1 MKEWEEKVLKQKRE
15 LTDLDRRSGRPP
27 PADTVFKWQQDQPQ
41 PDNPYQGMYEDEED
55 QSSQA
60 TVVPSKFT
68 HSNSRNAS
76 NSSLRAMG
84 PQPGLNRTP
93 HQPYGS
99 NPARNPYQQPSLSL
113 NTNVPANVPSPGE
126 YPAQSY
132 FSPGGAESPVSTR
145 SSSQASIYGFSRQQ
159 IPAQTWPYEHGKHRT
174 APAMPRAPSRE
185 GPPPSHHPSL
195 PPTGMNPQQAS
206 RLRSASTP
214 DPNGPGG
221 RRMPNGQPESVP
233 VPPIPHNMRTPIN
246 RSNTGSPMELPV
258 RGAMH
263 SPPPQHSAQD
273 GQGARV
279 NRRPEP
285 EYAHQSMTKP
295 TQFAQVRSG
304 PAMLP
309 DDESLVPTQL
319 KVKVHFDPYPSHVTI
334 VVPTSIKHRTLID
347 RIDSKMARVSS
358 ASIYRGSARLQY
370 RDEDGDLI
378 AIKDDE
384 GVEDA
389 INEWISIHK
398 QSLQQGGQIDDFELI
413 WKED

>member
-1 MKEWEEKVLKQKRE
+1 MLKQKRE
-15 LTDLDRRSGRPP
+15 LTDTDRRSGQRP
-27 PADTVFKWQQDQPQ
+27 PADTVFNWQKDQPQ
-41 PDNPYQGMYEDEED
+41 PENPYRETEEDEDD

-60 TVVPSKFT
+60 TVVASKFT
-68 HSNSRNAS
+68 HANSRNAS
-76 NSSLRAMG
+76 NSSLRTMG
-84 PQPGLNRTP
+84 TQPSMTRTP
-93 HQPYGS
+93 HPPYGPTPTS
-99 NPARNPYQQPSLSL
+99 NPYQTPSLSL

-145 SSSQASIYGFSRQQ
+145 SSSQASMYGFSRQQ
-159 IPAQTWPYEHGKHRT
+159 ISQQNWPYENGKHRT
-174 APAMPRAPSRE
+174 APAMSRAPSRE

-221 RRMPNGQPESVP
+221 RRMPSGQPESVP

-246 RSNTGSPMELPV
+246 RSNTASPMELPM
-258 RGAMH
+258 RGTMH
-263 SPPPQHSAQD
+263 SPPPQHSGYD
-273 GQGARV
+273 GQGQRM
-279 NRRPEP
+279 NRRPEH
-285 EYAHQSMTKP
+285 EHAHQPMTKP
-295 TQFAQVRSG
+295 TQFTQAASG
-304 PAMLP
+304 PAALL

-319 KVKVHFDPYPSHVTI
+319 KVKVHFNPYPSHVTI

-358 ASIYRGSARLQY
+358 ASILRGEARLRY
-370 RDEDGDLI
+370 RDEDNDFI

-389 INEWISIHK
+389 INEWVSIHK
-398 QSLQQGGQIDDFELI
+398 QSLRQGGQIDDFELF
-413 WKED
+413 WQEKV